1 MKTLI
6 YMTLLVLFLLQS
18 CSRLPVSPEKSLR
31 KISKT
36 TNFKDDLNLKDI
48 KLSINNTIESLEA
61 NPDKKVTIIDEVFT
75 QKELSDS
82 LKILLTCAST
92 IDQLNTAISR
102 YFQPLEVFGKKRWGE
117 ILMTSYYEPVLKGSL
132 HPTKRLNMPIYSPP
146 KNLVEVKLS
155 SFLPENFN
163 INDPGRTKISAQIIT
178 KNSGQSSIIPLP
190 SREEIDFKQA
200 LKGKKLE
207 IAYADP
213 IDVFFLHI
221 QGSGLVSLSD
231 GKELRLG
238 YAAQN
243 GMKYEAI
250 GKFMKD
256 VIPPEKMSMQ
266 SIEDA
271 LRAGGDKYQQEIF
284 SKNPSYVFFKVL
296 KGRSLT
302 TIGAEVTDKR
312 SVAVDP
318 LYFPLGI
325 FGHVSYP
332 DPDTPPEETPRSDLF
347 KNSHFIITQDTG
359 GAIKGP
365 GRADL
370 FWGKGELA
378 KEKAGKMRHPAKL
391 ILFAPKKMAKEIKT
405 TDLNKA
411 CLE

>member
-1 MKTLI
+1 MKILI
-6 YMTLLVLFLLQS
+6 YITPLITLLLQS
-18 CSRLPVSPEKSLR
+18 CSRLPISPEKSLR
-31 KISKT
+31 RLGQT
-36 TNFKDDLNLKDI
+36 TYFKDDLDLKG
-48 KLSINNTIESLEA
+48 LRVSIRNTIKSLES
-61 NPDKKVTIIDEVFT
+61 NPDKEVTIVNETFT

-82 LKILLTCAST
+82 LRKLLKCSST
-92 IDQLNTAISR
+92 KEQLNHTINR
-102 YFQPLEVFGKKRWGE
+102 YFYPLEVFGKKRWGE

-132 HPTKRLNMPIYSPP
+132 RPTKQFSMPIYSTP
-146 KNLVEVKLS
+146 KNLVEVKLD
-155 SFLPENFN
+155 SFLSDNFK
-163 INDPGRTKISAQIIT
+163 INDPGRTRVSAQII
-178 KNSGQSSIIPLP
+178 KRSNGQSSIVPLP

-221 QGSGLVSLSD
+221 QGSGLVSLPG

-296 KGRSLT
+296 NGRSLT
-302 TIGAEVTDKR
+302 TLGAEVTDKR

-318 LYFPLGI
+318 TYFPLG
-325 FGHVSYP
+325 
-332 DPDTPPEETPRSDLF
+332 
-347 KNSHFIITQDTG
+347 
-359 GAIKGP
+359 
-365 GRADL
+365 
-370 FWGKGELA
+370 
-378 KEKAGKMRHPAKL
+378 
-391 ILFAPKKMAKEIKT
+391 
-405 TDLNKA
+405 
-411 CLE
+411 